1 MSIICKRKHVDLNTF
16 ETSLF
21 NIYSS
26 SINTNNNE
34 TLHIICV
41 TLSNNLDI
49 DLEIIGDNVY
59 IQKNIKKKNIINNN
73 LISFFVDDIET
84 IYTFKFIINN
94 DVNKNKIIY
103 MGDYKFNIIKPIIN
117 DKINITL
124 TITKIIKDIDED
136 DEHQDWD
143 DEHQDEDDEREH
155 EDDEHQDEDDEHQDE
170 DDEHQDEREQ
180 EESEQEESE
189 QEESEQ
195 EESEQEDSVHIE
207 ADDE

>member
-136 DEHQDWD
+136 DEHQDGDED

-189 QEESEQ
+189 QE
-195 EESEQEDSVHIE
+195 DSVHIE

>member
-136 DEHQDWD
+136 DEHQDGD
-143 DEHQDEDDEREH
+143 DEHQDEDEEREH
-155 EDDEHQDEDDEHQDE
+155 EDDEHQDE
-170 DDEHQDEREQ
+170 EREQ
-180 EESEQEESE
+180 EDSEQED
-189 QEESEQ
+189 SEQ
-195 EESEQEDSVHIE
+195 EESEQEDSDHIE

>member
-1 MSIICKRKHVDLNTF
+1 MSIICKRKHEDLNTF

-26 SINTNNNE
+26 IIGTNCNE

-41 TLSNNLDI
+41 TLNNKLDI

-59 IQKNIKKKNIINNN
+59 IQKNIKKNHITNNN

-84 IYTFKFIINN
+84 LYTFKFIIKN

-124 TITKIIKDIDED
+124 NITKIVKDIDEVS
-136 DEHQDWD
+136 
-143 DEHQDEDDEREH
+143 EDDEDLDEEESEHEEEIDPEESAHEEEIDQEESEH
-155 EDDEHQDEDDEHQDE
+155 EDDID
-170 DDEHQDEREQ
+170 Q
-180 EESEQEESE
+180 EESEHERNIDQESE
-189 QEESEQ
+189 HDDDLDDDLDDESEH
-195 EESEQEDSVHIE
+195 E
-207 ADDE
+207 